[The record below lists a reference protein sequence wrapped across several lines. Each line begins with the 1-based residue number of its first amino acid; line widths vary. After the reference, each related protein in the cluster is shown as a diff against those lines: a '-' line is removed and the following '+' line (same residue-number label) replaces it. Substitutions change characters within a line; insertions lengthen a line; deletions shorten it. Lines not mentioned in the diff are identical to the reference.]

1 MAILKKTEKKK
12 VSKKKETSEK
22 EVVSFGLTPRVTEKA
37 TSLNGKGIYVFEVEA
52 NFNKIMVKQAIKKQ
66 FNVEPKK
73 VRIVNIPGKMV
84 YIKRRPAQKDGY
96 KKAVVYLKTGDKIAI

>member
-37 TSLNGKGIYVFEVEA
+37 TSLNGKGIYVFELR
-52 NFNKIMVKQAIKKQ
+52 QASIK
-66 FNVEPKK
+66 
-73 VRIVNIPGKMV
+73 
-84 YIKRRPAQKDGY
+84 
-96 KKAVVYLKTGDKIAI
+96 